1 MSEAPEGFSTSPYR
15 KLSDDEIAYLRRQ
28 KSELEARIS
37 EASSSSDIVAMMS
50 YQSRFEIISEKLG
63 EAERQD
69 AQGAETFI
77 EATQGE

>member
-15 KLSDDEIAYLRRQ
+15 KLSDDEIADLRRQ

-37 EASSSSDIVAMMS
+37 EASSSSDIVAMMN
-50 YQSRFEIISEKLG
+50 YQSRFEIISEELG

-69 AQGAETFI
+69 AQVAQTFI

>member
-37 EASSSSDIVAMMS
+37 EASSSSDIVAMMN
-50 YQSRFEIISEKLG
+50 YQSRFEIISETLG